1 MNKKKLNIALW
12 LIVLAFW
19 FMQFKEQYIETL
31 NFFPYWLSGFLLLG
45 SVCLFQKDVSEM
57 KLLKPL
63 CIINGCMDFSVWL
76 MGVLE
81 LNMPFQIYLP
91 QLLSSVVSLYISYQ
105 LITNLIQFAQLH
117 GFEKT
122 KQLSI
127 MRLARTIYVT
137 LFALFLPLYNTLEQ
151 GLFTDLAEYFG
162 WCTVFYSAW
171 EINRF
176 RKDFFSYIA
185 SVERFSDTP
194 KG

>member
-19 FMQFKEQYIETL
+19 VMQFKEARYESL
-31 NFFPYWLSGFLLLG
+31 NFFPYWLSAIFLLI
-45 SVCLFQKDVSEM
+45 SVCLFEKDVSEM

-63 CIINGCMDFSVWL
+63 CIINGVLDFFVWL
-76 MGVLE
+76 IGILK
-81 LNMPFQIYLP
+81 LDLPFQTYLP
-91 QLLSSVVSLYISYQ
+91 GLLSSVVSLYINYQ
-105 LITNLIQFAQLH
+105 LITNLLQFSQLH

-122 KQLSI
+122 KPLSI
-127 MRLARTIYVT
+127 MRLARTIYIT
-137 LFALFLPLYNTLEQ
+137 LFALFLPLYNTLEE
-151 GLFTDLAEYFG
+151 GLFTDLVEYFG

-176 RKDFFSYIA
+176 RKDFFSYKA

>member
-12 LIVLAFW
+12 LIVFSFW
-19 FMQFKEQYIETL
+19 FMQFKEPYIETL
-31 NFFPYWLSGFLLLG
+31 NFYPYWISGILLLI
-45 SVCLFQKDVSEM
+45 SVCLFEKDIPEM

-63 CIINGCMDFSVWL
+63 CIINAVLDFFVWL
-76 MGVLE
+76 IGVLN
-81 LNMPFQIYLP
+81 LDMLFYIYLP

-105 LITNLIQFAQLH
+105 LMTNLIHFAQLH

-122 KQLSI
+122 KPLSI
-127 MRLARTIYVT
+127 MRLARTIYIT
-137 LFALFLPLYNTLEQ
+137 LFALFLPLYSTLEES
-151 GLFTDLAEYFG
+151 LFTILVEYFG

-185 SVERFSDTP
+185 SVKRFSDTP

>member
-12 LIVLAFW
+12 LMVIGFW
-19 FMQFKEQYIETL
+19 VMQFKEPRYDSL
-31 NFFPYWLSGFLLLG
+31 DSFPYWISGIFLLI
-45 SVCLFQKDVSEM
+45 SVCLFEKDIPEM

-63 CIINGCMDFSVWL
+63 CIINAVMDFFVWL
-76 MGVLE
+76 VGVLE
-81 LNMPFQIYLP
+81 WNMPFQIYLP
-91 QLLSSVVSLYISYQ
+91 RLLSFVASLYINYQ

-117 GFEKT
+117 GFENT
-122 KQLSI
+122 KPLSI
-127 MRLARTIYVT
+127 MRLARTIYIT
-137 LFALFLPLYNTLEQ
+137 LFALFLPLYNTLEE
-151 GLFTDLAEYFG
+151 GLFTDLVEYFG

-176 RKDFFSYIA
+176 RKDFFSYKA

>member
-19 FMQFKEQYIETL
+19 VMQFKEPYIETL
-31 NFFPYWLSGFLLLG
+31 SYFPYWLSGFLLLG
-45 SVCLFQKDVSEM
+45 SVSLFQKDVLEM

-63 CIINGCMDFSVWL
+63 CIINTVLDFFVWL
-76 MGVLE
+76 VGILE
-81 LNMPFQIYLP
+81 WSMPFQIYLP
-91 QLLSSVVSLYISYQ
+91 QLLSSVVSLYINYQ
-105 LITNLIQFAQLH
+105 LVTNLIQFAQLN
-117 GFEKT
+117 GFENT
-122 KQLSI
+122 KPLSI
-127 MRLARTIYVT
+127 MRLARTIYIT

-151 GLFTDLAEYFG
+151 GLFTDLVECFG

-176 RKDFFSYIA
+176 RKDFFSYKA
-185 SVERFSDTP
+185 SVDRFSDTP

>member
-1 MNKKKLNIALW
+1 MNKKKLNMGLW

-19 FMQFKEQYIETL
+19 FMQFKEPYIGIL
-31 NFFPYWLSGFLLLG
+31 NYFPYWLGGFLLLG

-63 CIINGCMDFSVWL
+63 CVINGVLDLFVWL
-76 MGVLE
+76 IGVLD
-81 LNMPFQIYLP
+81 LNMPFYIYLP
-91 QLLSSVVSLYISYQ
+91 QLISSVVSLYVNYQ
-105 LITNLIQFAQLH
+105 LLTNLIQFAQLH

-127 MRLARTIYVT
+127 VRLARTLYIT

-151 GLFTDLAEYFG
+151 GLFTDLVEYFG

-176 RKDFFSYIA
+176 RKDFFSYKA